1 MLQPQH
7 AAVFD
12 LPFFQLAQIKRYCPE
27 RLDEIKAA
35 HRAAWQVWRQTV
47 EQAAS
52 LLGAEFAPPHI
63 ERWCN
68 GWQVRAHFF
77 AYFKYARYQDSAVI
91 FSLLL
96 NRRRLGVCLDW
107 HSYRAA
113 QSVVSLAHYR
123 QWPLALAG
131 GDFDDFD
138 MWRDSDGEYADYP
151 TAAEQRAAG
160 LALADGDFFCIGRH
174 IERES
179 IGQTDSAVWLADS
192 IRALQPLY
200 EACLVECLR
209 P

>member
-1 MLQPQH
+1 MLQPHH

-27 RLDEIKAA
+27 RLDGIKAA
-35 HRAAWQVWRQTV
+35 HRSAWLVWRHTV
-47 EQAAS
+47 ENVAAQ
-52 LLGAEFAPPHI
+52 LGAEFAPPHI

-77 AYFKYARYQDSAVI
+77 AYFKYTRYQDSAVI

-113 QSVVSLAHYR
+113 QSAVSLEQYR
-123 QWPLALAG
+123 QWPQALAG
-131 GDFDDFD
+131 GDFDGFD

-151 TAAEQRAAG
+151 TAAVQRAG
-160 LALADGDFFCIGRH
+160 GLDLALGDFFCIGSH
-174 IERES
+174 IERGV
-179 IGQTDSAVWLADS
+179 IGQTDSAAWLAAQ

-200 EACLVECLR
+200 ETCFTGS
-209 P
+209 

>member
-7 AAVFD
+7 SAVFD

-35 HRAAWQVWRQTV
+35 HRAAWLVWRQTV
-47 EQAAS
+47 EAVAAR
-52 LLGAEFAPPHI
+52 LGAEFAPPHI

-77 AYFKYARYQDSAVI
+77 AYFKYARYRDSAVI

-96 NRRRLGVCLDW
+96 NRRRLGVSLDW

-113 QSVVSLAHYR
+113 RSAVPLEQYR
-123 QWPLALAG
+123 QWPQVLAG
-131 GDFDDFD
+131 GDFDGFD

-151 TAAEQRAAG
+151 TVAEQCARG
-160 LALADGDFFCIGRH
+160 LALADGDFFCIGSH
-174 IERES
+174 IERGN
-179 IGQTDSAVWLADS
+179 IGQTDSAAWLAGQ
-192 IRALQPLY
+192 IRALQPAY
-200 EACLVECLR
+200 EACFAGQQA
-209 P
+209 